1 MAQKAGKSLTISG
14 IVVDKSSDKEP
25 IIGANIFL
33 KDRPGVGTTTDLDGR
48 FKVQAHKGDVLIVN
62 YIGYDKIEYFVTDSQ
77 TNLVL
82 KMTPSATA
90 LDEVVVVGYGV
101 QKKSVVT
108 ASIAKVSSEDL
119 ENKSPVRMDNALKG
133 LAAGVDVTSASGRVI
148 LLVYVYVV
156 LVLSTIV
163 IRSTL

>member
-1 MAQKAGKSLTISG
+1 MAQKAGKSLTISA

-77 TNLVL
+77 PNLVL
-82 KMTPSATA
+82 KITPSATA
-90 LDEVVVVGYGV
+90 LDEVVVVGSGHLDPDP
-101 QKKSVVT
+101 
-108 ASIAKVSSEDL
+108 AADL
-119 ENKSPVRMDNALKG
+119 CEKHGQDHRGGHPV
-133 LAAGVDVTSASGRVI
+133 AAVHF
-148 LLVYVYVV
+148 LLCS
-156 LVLSTIV
+156 LRLC
-163 IRSTL
+163 

>member
-1 MAQKAGKSLTISG
+1 MRKLYIIQILLLCCLGVMAQKAGKSLTISG

-77 TNLVL
+77 T
-82 KMTPSATA
+82 K
-90 LDEVVVVGYGV
+90 
-101 QKKSVVT
+101 
-108 ASIAKVSSEDL
+108 
-119 ENKSPVRMDNALKG
+119 
-133 LAAGVDVTSASGRVI
+133 
-148 LLVYVYVV
+148 
-156 LVLSTIV
+156 
-163 IRSTL
+163 